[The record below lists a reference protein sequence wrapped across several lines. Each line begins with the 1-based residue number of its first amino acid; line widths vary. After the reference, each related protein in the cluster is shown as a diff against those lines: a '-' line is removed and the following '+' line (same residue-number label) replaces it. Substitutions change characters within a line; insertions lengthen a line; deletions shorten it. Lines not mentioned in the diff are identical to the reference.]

1 MSRTTNMQKVIN
13 SILFHSCLT
22 KQEVV
27 EVFNEI
33 GSGDDTALSESMLEI
48 DSRYSKSVSESE
60 ERLAKLE
67 QEHEA
72 KLFTHAKQHTEK
84 LLAME
89 HQIATMVASRNVAL
103 KRTDDPEELEA
114 IYAMYDPKIYK
125 TKLERQEMVD
135 KFKMLKDV
143 LYREWQE
150 KKRAELISQ
159 RESKISFDKERIKA
173 RRDYHEHKRQVVAKW
188 LDVINERESAKGGA
202 A

>member
-27 EVFNEI
+27 EVFNEL

-48 DSRYSKSVSESE
+48 DVRYSKFVSESE
-60 ERLAKLE
+60 ERLAELE
-67 QEHEA
+67 EEHEA
-72 KLFTHAKQHTEK
+72 KLLTHAKQHTEK

-89 HQIATMVASRNVAL
+89 HQIATMIASRNVAL

-114 IYAMYDPKIYK
+114 IYAQYDPKIYK
-125 TKLERQEMVD
+125 TKLDRQEMVD
-135 KFKMLKDV
+135 NFKKLKDV
-143 LYREWQE
+143 LFREWQE
-150 KKRAELISQ
+150 KRRHEIVNQ
-159 RESKISFDKERIKA
+159 RELKFRFEQERIKA

-188 LDVINERESAKGGA
+188 LDIINDREAAKGGA